1 MSERR
6 EFLQTLLAAA
16 LTSGVAVGSEVGAEA
31 EAQAQAAR
39 PSRLVHRQPLAAPF
53 EGMDAAIIEVT
64 VPPGAAS
71 RPHRHSGFVLGY
83 VIEGEFRFGI
93 NGEPPRILRAGEAFY
108 EPPGAT
114 HTTSE
119 SARSDQPVRL
129 LAIVIGPQG
138 AEVTTY
144 ER

>member
-6 EFLQTLLAAA
+6 EFLQTLMAAA
-16 LTSGVAVGSEVGAEA
+16 LTSGVAAGSETGAE
-31 EAQAQAAR
+31 AQAAR
-39 PSRLVHRQPLAAPF
+39 PSRLVHRQPLAGPF

-64 VPPGAAS
+64 VPPGATS

-83 VIEGEFRFGI
+83 VIEGEFRFGV

-119 SARSDQPVRL
+119 SARSDQPVKL